1 MAPSSPNPPARLR
14 SRDAPA
20 SNRAT
25 MAAHHAHHLPLVAH
39 ALAFPSPRRPRST
52 RPPAPAHD
60 ATRLPSP
67 RAVRLNPHGD
77 NVPPPQSCEA
87 AIHLHLRGLHCNMLC
102 PSPSGRDD
110 DRRAR
115 RVGGDLEPEGHGYRN
130 HFLDLARRGQSWRP
144 SFTVRSTGGWPSL
157 SRSSCLA
164 AWGTSP
170 RSPGSAAASSQTLT
184 LASPRSQQV
193 YSIPPSDYT
202 LASYAWVFVWES
214 NSL

>member
-115 RVGGDLEPEGHGYRN
+115 RADGDLEPEGHGYQN
-130 HFLDLARRGQSWRP
+130 HFLDLAWRGAVAEAFFHSEIHRRLA
-144 SFTVRSTGGWPSL
+144 SL

-184 LASPRSQQV
+184 
-193 YSIPPSDYT
+193 
-202 LASYAWVFVWES
+202 
-214 NSL
+214 